1 MTKTNAN
8 VPEDEFKPA
17 ADAGRG
23 QEAGEDAGDRPQ
35 PTQAGTEDEVI
46 D

>member
-1 MTKTNAN
+1 MAIA
-8 VPEDEFKPA
+8 PEDEFKPA

-35 PTQAGTEDEVI
+35 PAQAGAEDEVV
-46 D
+46 